1 MKGFRSWLQV
11 ARLLAELRMDKES
24 LIAGLLHDTVE
35 DNPAQITFEEIGV
48 CFHPCRAHPQ
58 TQCAVKQW

>member
-1 MKGFRSWLQV
+1 
-11 ARLLAELRMDKES
+11 MDKES

-48 CFHPCRAHPQ
+48 SSCSQPVLSLSLADI
-58 TQCAVKQW
+58 KLY

>member
-1 MKGFRSWLQV
+1 MVSCRSVGQV

-48 CFHPCRAHPQ
+48 SVTVGDVPTP
-58 TQCAVKQW
+58 

>member
-1 MKGFRSWLQV
+1 MVSCLSVCQV

-48 CFHPCRAHPQ
+48 SITAGDVHNP
-58 TQCAVKQW
+58 